1 MGLVAWHSELRSG
14 IGHNCGLDPFLA
26 QEFCMPQVAKKRKE
40 IVKSILVDLVYVSV
54 AKMNKVYFV
63 LEDSCV
69 LTIPENYWI

>member
-1 MGLVAWHSELRSG
+1 MAWVHSWPRNSVC
-14 IGHNCGLDPFLA
+14 HRWPK
-26 QEFCMPQVAKKRKE
+26 KKRKE